1 MSFSTILWIACVSHV
16 FRLLVGNVIM
26 SMTQLRWR
34 GSWPSAD
41 LISAMILALG
51 MSRLCPGKSP
61 NVQTLGSQIRS
72 GNYSSRRYKFM
83 SHILREVWGSVIL
96 RGLPNTYPSCERGGH
111 YLSRQEQT
119 FHAYVMAGGNNN
131 SSLPLSS
138 WNRGYFAYDHRMAW
152 TSSAFEYAWKWPV
165 SSYPFD
171 STPNKALEVTEQPYG
186 LLIKYHCL
194 F

>member
-1 MSFSTILWIACVSHV
+1 MVSHV
-16 FRLLVGNVIM
+16 FQLGNVIM

-41 LISAMILALG
+41 LISAMIALG

-61 NVQTLGSQIRS
+61 KVQTLGSQIRS
-72 GNYSSRRYKFM
+72 GNYSYRRYKFM
-83 SHILREVWGSVIL
+83 SHVLREVWGSVIL
-96 RGLPNTYPSCERGGH
+96 RGLPDTRPSCERGGH
-111 YLSRQEQT
+111 YLRRQVQT

-138 WNRGYFAYDHRMAW
+138 RNRGGFALITAW
-152 TSSAFEYAWKWPV
+152 HGPLLFLSMHENGWKWPV
-165 SSYPFD
+165 SSYPSD
-171 STPNKALEVTEQPYG
+171 STPNKASLNSPMV
-186 LLIKYHCL
+186 